1 MEGSVS
7 VLAVAT
13 TMEMRQEFT
22 MLNELQTIGIQGI
35 SPEFQPLYQA
45 ENAHA
50 KNHLVEKT
58 IVSVLE
64 QECLVDRN
72 VSVWIAVTVNLTV
85 MTQGWEDLAWR

>member
-1 MEGSVS
+1 MEGSAF
-7 VLAVAT
+7 VLVVAT

-22 MLNELQTIGIQGI
+22 MLSELQTIGIQGI

-50 KNHLVEKT
+50 KNHLVGKT

-64 QECLVDRN
+64 QECPADW
-72 VSVWIAVTVNLTV
+72 SASAWIAVTVNLIL
-85 MTQGWEDLAWR
+85 MTQGWEDSAWR